1 MNIIELKRTDSTTI
15 TSYDNKICIIMSPL
29 KMYEKIKKLDED
41 LKSIYQKYIIK
52 NE

>member
-15 TSYDNKICIIMSPL
+15 TTQDDKICIIMSPL
-29 KMYEKIKKLDED
+29 KMQDKIKKLDED
-41 LKSIYQKYIIK
+41 LKKKYQKYIIK

>member
-15 TSYDNKICIIMSPL
+15 TSYNNKMCIIMSPL
-29 KMYEKIKKLDED
+29 KMYEKIKKIDED
-41 LKSIYQKYIIK
+41 LKKKYKEYIIK